1 MLAAAR
7 SQPGERV
14 VDVACG
20 TGMVTLPGGGGGR
33 AGAAR
38 VLATDIS
45 QRMVDD
51 VARRAAEH
59 GLANVAARRCDAED
73 SARRSATD
81 EFDVA
86 LCSLGLMY
94 VPTPA
99 VAVAEMLGR
108 PATRR
113 AGRRRRVG

>member
-1 MLAAAR
+1 MI
-7 SQPGERV
+7 
-14 VDVACG
+14 DIACG
-20 TGMVTLPGGGGGR
+20 TGMVTLP
-33 AGAAR
+33 AAAAVGPDGT

-51 VARRAAEH
+51 VAQRAAEH
-59 GLANVAARRCDAED
+59 GLANVEVRRCDAED
-73 SARRSATD
+73 LGPVIAEGAD

-99 VAVAEMLGR
+99 AAVCRDGAGA
-108 PATRR
+108 PTRR
-113 AGRRRRVG
+113 PSRRRRVG